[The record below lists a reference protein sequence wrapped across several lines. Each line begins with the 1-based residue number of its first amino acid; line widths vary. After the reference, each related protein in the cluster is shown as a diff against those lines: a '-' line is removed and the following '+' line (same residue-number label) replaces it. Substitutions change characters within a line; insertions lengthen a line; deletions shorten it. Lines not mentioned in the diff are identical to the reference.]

1 MEKISCKRCQSEES
15 RKAGKM
21 NCKQRYCCKDCG
33 YHFTAEDG
41 RVKYRANDRLAA
53 LTLYRKGLSLRSI
66 AEIIGTSNVL
76 ILYWIRNIGR
86 FVQETVLSR
95 PFSSSEEMDIIEIDE
110 MWHYVQKNAKEY
122 GYGLLTLVPNKES
135 LPVKSALVVLQ
146 H

>member
-15 RKAGKM
+15 TKAGKM
-21 NCKQRYCCKDCG
+21 NSKQRYRCKDCG
-33 YHFTAEDG
+33 HHFTLEDG
-41 RVKYRANDRLAA
+41 RVKYGANDRFVA

-95 PFSSSEEMDIIEIDE
+95 PFFII
-110 MWHYVQKNAKEY
+110 
-122 GYGLLTLVPNKES
+122 
-135 LPVKSALVVLQ
+135 
-146 H
+146 

>member
-1 MEKISCKRCQSEES
+1 
-15 RKAGKM
+15 M
-21 NCKQRYCCKDCG
+21 NCKQRYRCKDCG

-41 RVKYRANDRLAA
+41 RVKYGAKDRLAA

-86 FVQETVLSR
+86 FVEETVLSR
-95 PFSSSEEMDIIEIDE
+95 PLSSSEEIDIIEIDE
-110 MWHYVQKNAKEY
+110 MWHYVQKNVKKY